1 MAIDH
6 EVIIVGAGFSGIGV
20 AIALRKAGF
29 RDFLIVDDADGVGG
43 TWHWNTYPGIAVD
56 IPSFSYQYSFEQS
69 SRWSRIYAPGRE
81 LKDYAEHCVDKYGL
95 RPRIR
100 FSTTITTAEF
110 DEDASVWTLRTGDGE
125 TLTARYVIGATGV
138 LTRPKL
144 PDIPGV
150 ESFSGLTMHTSRWD
164 HDRDL
169 HGKRVAIIGT
179 GASAVQVIPA
189 IAPDVAE
196 LTVFQRTPIWCLPR
210 PDTALPTPARW
221 ALRYLPG
228 GQAISRLAS
237 QAFVELTFP
246 LSAHYYSN
254 LPLAKL
260 GERSGLAHLRRQVHD
275 PVVRDKLTPRY
286 ALGCKRPGFSNDYLP
301 TFNRDNVSL
310 ETDPIAEI
318 TPTGVRTAAGN
329 EYPADVLILA
339 TGFKVM
345 ESGNMPTFD
354 MTGVGGRDLEK
365 WWDENRLQAYEGVSV
380 PGFPNFFSIIGP
392 YGYNGSSYFTLIEM
406 QTSHILRLLRHAR
419 GKRAHR
425 IEVTAAANERY
436 FREMLERRGGQVF
449 WQDSCAVSNSYY
461 FDRHGDVPLKPMST
475 VEAAWRATHFDLGDY
490 TFEQV
495 PAQLPT
501 TRAS

>member
-69 SRWSRIYAPGRE
+69 SRWSRIYAPGHE

-100 FSTTITTAEF
+100 FSTTITAAEF

-179 GASAVQVIPA
+179 GASAVQVIPS

-210 PDTALPTPARW
+210 PDTTLPTPARW

-301 TFNRDNVSL
+301 TFNRDNVTL

-318 TPTGVRTAAGN
+318 TPTGVRTAAGT

-392 YGYNGSSYFTLIEM
+392 YGYNGASYFTLIEM

-436 FREMLERRGGQVF
+436 FHEMLERRGGQVF

-475 VEAAWRATHFDLGDY
+475 VEAAWRAAHFDLDDY
-490 TFEQV
+490 SFEQV
-495 PAQLPT
+495 TAQLPT